1 MEIQVNAIKK
11 NVEHANKACSTS
23 STNVGVKG
31 FEPSTPCSQSRCANR
46 TALRPENGYKY
57 STFFLLHNSLSSISI
72 SKTAKRAN
80 MVEIAIL
87 HPNFFNV
94 YLFT

>member
-46 TALRPENGYKY
+46 TALHPEQNQMQK
-57 STFFLLHNSLSSISI
+57 
-72 SKTAKRAN
+72 
-80 MVEIAIL
+80 
-87 HPNFFNV
+87 
-94 YLFT
+94 

>member
-1 MEIQVNAIKK
+1 MEMQANAIKK

-46 TALRPENGYKY
+46 TALHPEQNRMQK
-57 STFFLLHNSLSSISI
+57 
-72 SKTAKRAN
+72 
-80 MVEIAIL
+80 
-87 HPNFFNV
+87 
-94 YLFT
+94 